1 MSKLQSAD
9 WTVYVTL
16 LDGLRCNSMLLARPV
31 SSLLEIDLMSDEGGS
46 TVLSYFDAH
55 SAEMLEFTRWLVE
68 QESMSREAEAT
79 RRLAERLG
87 ERLAS
92 TGGSVELLDD
102 PRYGST
108 LRARFNHAAGES
120 QNGGHLLVVG
130 HLDTVWP
137 LGTLAARPFR
147 VEEDRAF
154 GPGIFDM
161 KSGVM
166 LAAFAVRAI
175 RELGRKTRRPTTL
188 LMTCD
193 EETGSHFS
201 RDIIEDEG
209 RQARAALVMEPPIP
223 GGTVKTGRKGV
234 GEFELIVRGRPAH
247 AGNDPG
253 AGISAITELAH
264 QVLAINAMV
273 DYARGTTLNVG
284 VVRGGVLSNVI
295 AAEARAQ
302 IDMRFATIEEG
313 QRIIAAMQQLQ
324 PVLKGARLEVTGGI
338 NRPPLVRTDE
348 IGALFEHARQLASEI
363 GFELEEGSVGGGSD
377 GNFVAALGVP
387 VLDGLGVDGA
397 GAHAEHEHII
407 ISDIPRRA
415 ALLARLMET
424 V

>member
-223 GGTVKTGRKGV
+223 GGTIKTGRKGV

-247 AGNDPG
+247 AGNDPR
-253 AGISAITELAH
+253 AGISAITEMAH
-264 QVLAINAMV
+264 QILAINQLN
-273 DYARGTTLNVG
+273 DYERGTTVNVG
-284 VVRGGVLSNVI
+284 VARGGVLSNVI
-295 AAEARAQ
+295 AAEAHAFV
-302 IDMRFATIEEG
+302 DMRFRTVDEG
-313 QRIIAAMQQLQ
+313 ERITKALSDLK
-324 PVLKGARLEVTGGI
+324 PVLDGARLELLGGI
-338 NRPPLVRTDE
+338 NRPPLVRTPE
-348 IGALFEHARQLASEI
+348 TGELFDQAKQLASEI
-363 GFELEEGSVGGGSD
+363 GFELNEGSVGGGSD
-377 GNFVAALGVP
+377 GNFIAALGVP

-415 ALLARLMET
+415 ALLTRLIET
-424 V
+424 I